1 VKDNKYILN
10 LEVNIMLNKTV
21 KTLVI
26 GTTGV
31 LVGYKVYKKI
41 RERQIQKITED
52 VQKMAEEM
60 IQKMEEMEKENN

>member
-1 VKDNKYILN
+1 
-10 LEVNIMLNKTV
+10 MLNKTV
-21 KTLVI
+21 KVLVI

-31 LVGYKVYKKI
+31 LVGYKVYNKI